1 MTTPDLAAP
10 RTNLPEPLSGVP
22 EQAVVELGH
31 RRPWLTLGET
41 NRLIRQQGMAT
52 ALVRA
57 WVLDELVRAIPL
69 EPREERQRVRSWV
82 EEQGVSS
89 EAELDTWLQRQ
100 RLQRADLTVLAT
112 QQERLRRFRQ
122 FRWRDDVE
130 QHFLRRKPELDQAV
144 YSLLR
149 VSQQALAEEY
159 HQRIASG
166 EADFGQLASSY
177 SEGRERLSRGVI
189 GPLPIVAAHPEIAG
203 RLRSGRGGQLWPPFQ
218 VSTVWV
224 VLRLEEQLPARL
236 NPQARARMMDEL
248 FETWLKERVDQVLS
262 GEPVPALP
270 PMPAASEDL
279 TEP

>member
-1 MTTPDLAAP
+1 MPTDQSFTP

-22 EQAVVELGH
+22 ELPVVELGH
-31 RRPWLTLGET
+31 QRPWLTLSEV
-41 NRLIRQQGMAT
+41 NRLVRQQGMAA
-52 ALVRA
+52 ALARA

-69 EPREERQRVRSWV
+69 EARQERRLIRTWLEEK
-82 EEQGVSS
+82 GVKS
-89 EAELDTWLQRQ
+89 EAEIEAWLRSQGLRS
-100 RLQRADLTVLAT
+100 ADLSVLAT

-149 VSQQALAEEY
+149 VSERALAEEY
-159 HQRIASG
+159 HQRIATG
-166 EADFGQLASSY
+166 EADFAEVASSH

-203 RLRSGRGGQLWPPFQ
+203 RLRVGKPGQLWPPFR

-224 VLRLEEQLPARL
+224 VLRLEEQVPARL
-236 NPQARARMMDEL
+236 NESARSRMMGEL
-248 FETWLKERVDQVLS
+248 FEAWLKERVDQVLS
-262 GEPVPALP
+262 GEPLPALP
-270 PMPAASEDL
+270 PMPAASEDF
-279 TEP
+279 TDS

>member
-1 MTTPDLAAP
+1 MDKVKVAAP

-22 EQAVVELGH
+22 DQPVVELGH
-31 RRPWLTLGET
+31 QRPWLTLAET
-41 NRLIRQQGMAT
+41 NRLIRQQGMAS
-52 ALVRA
+52 ALARS

-69 EPREERQRVRSWV
+69 EPAEERRRVRSWV
-82 EEQGVSS
+82 EEKGVKS

-100 RLQRADLTVLAT
+100 RLRRADLTVLAT
-112 QQERLRRFRQ
+112 QQERLRRFRN

-149 VSQQALAEEY
+149 VSERALAEEY
-159 HQRIASG
+159 HQRIATG
-166 EADFGQLASSY
+166 EADFAQVASNH

-189 GPLPIVAAHPEIAG
+189 GPMPIMAAHPEIAG
-203 RLRSGRGGQLWPPFQ
+203 RLRIGRPGQLWPPFK
-218 VSTVWV
+218 VSKVWV
-224 VLRLEEQLPARL
+224 VLRLEEQVPARL
-236 NPQARARMMDEL
+236 NEAARSRMMDEL
-248 FETWLKERVDQVLS
+248 FEAWLKERVDLVLS

-279 TEP
+279 SDP